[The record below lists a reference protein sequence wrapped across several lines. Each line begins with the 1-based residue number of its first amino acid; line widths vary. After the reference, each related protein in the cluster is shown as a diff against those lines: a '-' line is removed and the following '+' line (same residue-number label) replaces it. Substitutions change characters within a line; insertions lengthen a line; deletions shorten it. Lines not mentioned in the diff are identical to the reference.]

1 MNFELFIA
9 RKMTGSTADRNSI
22 SAPVIRI
29 AIASIA
35 LGMIVMILSVAT
47 GSGLQQKIRNK
58 VIGFGGHIQI
68 SNFDNNLS
76 YESSPIY
83 KNQEF
88 YPSLH
93 ELDGIKHIQVAATK
107 SAIIKTETDFEGAV
121 LKGVGQDFSW
131 EFFEEYL
138 KEGKLPNFHGDKASN
153 EVLLSTKTAA
163 KLDLKVGDKLFMYF
177 IQTPPKPT
185 RVRAFTITGLYS
197 SGLEDLDKLFVIG
210 DIRQIQKLNKWTE
223 DEIGF
228 FEVIIDDY
236 EQMDAMEILVNKQT
250 PYHLRSRS
258 VQRLYPGFFD
268 WVALFDVNI
277 VVIIVI
283 MMLVASIN
291 MITSLLILIL
301 ERTQMIG
308 LLKSIGASNVSIRKI
323 FIYNASHLI
332 LKGLFW
338 GNLIGIS
345 ICLIQKY
352 TGMITLDETNYYV
365 KEAPIQLNLVKI
377 IMLNVFTFIISAAML
392 IIPSHLASRISPVKS
407 IKFN

>member
-9 RKMTGSTADRNSI
+9 RKMTGSSADRNSI

-29 AIASIA
+29 AIVSIA
-35 LGMIVMILSVAT
+35 LGMIVMLLSVAT

-68 SNFDNNLS
+68 SNFDNNIS

-83 KNQEF
+83 KNQDF
-88 YPSLH
+88 YPSI
-93 ELDGIKHIQVAATK
+93 EKLDGINHIQIAATK

-121 LKGVGQDFSW
+121 LKGVGQNFQW
-131 EFFEEYL
+131 NFFEEYL
-138 KEGKLPNFHGDKASN
+138 REGRLPEFTADKASK
-153 EVLLSTKTAA
+153 EVLLSTKIAD
-163 KLDLKVGDKLFMYF
+163 KLDLKVGDKLYMYF

-185 RVRAFTITGLYS
+185 RVRAFTITGLYN
-197 SGLEDLDKLFVIG
+197 SGLEDFDKLFVLG

-236 EQMDAMEILVNKQT
+236 EQMDEMEALVNEHT

-258 VQRLYPGFFD
+258 VKRMYASFFD

-277 VVIIVI
+277 IVIIVI
-283 MMLVASIN
+283 MILVASIN

-308 LLKSIGASNVSIRKI
+308 LLKSMGANNVSIRKI

-352 TGMITLDETNYYV
+352 TGIITLDETNYYV
-365 KEAPIQLNLVKI
+365 KEAPIQLSLMKIVLLNL
-377 IMLNVFTFIISAAML
+377 FTFVVSAAML
-392 IIPSHLASRISPVKS
+392 IIPSLLASRISPVKS

>member
-9 RKMTGSTADRNSI
+9 RKMTGSTADRKSI

-35 LGMIVMILSVAT
+35 LGMIVMILSVAS

-68 SNFDNNLS
+68 SNFDNNYS

-88 YPSLH
+88 YPALKNV
-93 ELDGIKHIQVAATK
+93 EGIKHIQVAATK

-121 LKGVGQDFSW
+121 LKGVGQDFKW
-131 EFFEEYL
+131 DFFDEYL
-138 KEGKLPNFHGDKASN
+138 KEGRLPVFNPEKASK
-153 EVLLSTKTAA
+153 EVLLSTKMAD
-163 KLDLKVGDKLFMYF
+163 KLELQVGDKLFMYF

-185 RVRAFTITGLYS
+185 RVRTFTITGLYS

-228 FEVIIDDY
+228 FEVIVDEYD
-236 EQMDAMEILVNKQT
+236 QMDDMELLVNDHT

-258 VQRLYPGFFD
+258 VKRLYPSFFD

-277 VVIIVI
+277 IVIIVI
-283 MMLVASIN
+283 MLLVASIN

-308 LLKSIGASNVSIRKI
+308 LLKAMGANNVSIRKI
-323 FIYNASHLI
+323 FIYNASYLI

-352 TGMITLDETNYYV
+352 TGIITLDEANYYV
-365 KEAPIQLNLVKI
+365 KEAPVALNIAKI
-377 IMLNVFTFIISAAML
+377 LLLNVFTFLVSAAML